1 MLPFR
6 TPLTTVIGKPI
17 PVEKIE
23 NPTPADIDHY
33 HELYKNALLDLHERW
48 RMRVGETTKLKII
61 A

>member
-17 PVEKIE
+17 PVEKNE
-23 NPTPADIDHY
+23 HPTPADIDRY
-33 HELYKNALLDLHERW
+33 HELYKAALLDLHDRW
-48 RMRVGETTKLKII
+48 RLRLGETTRLRII